1 MAIPASERQAFP
13 RTLGYQVLL
22 IALTTKLGLYAW
34 AALRFPFDGRNEDTP
49 LSIWNRWDA
58 PHYLRIAEAG
68 YSSSGIS
75 EGRFQLISHF
85 PPLHPLIVA
94 MARYLSGSTFLQAGM
109 FVSLF
114 FGILAAYLFA
124 RIAWMEFQSPNV
136 VIRSSILFHLYP
148 VSYFLITPYS
158 ESVFFVFL
166 FSSFLLLRGRK
177 ELLLSSMSIAC
188 ALATRLMAVGLVPV
202 LLVRMFQERKN
213 KSRRLLIF
221 GISLPCLVLLGYLL
235 LNKII
240 WGDPFF
246 FLQHVYED
254 PSTPRY
260 PVFPLRET
268 VTSLIDLGQRIQ
280 AGHVEASFLE
290 TLGWGSVLTAF
301 VLIISLVGAWRQL
314 LPWEYSLYSIGYI
327 LFYSSFNWGISNA
340 RYSFGAFPVFLLLAQ
355 LRSRLSMWLL
365 VLLFTPGLLYFSK
378 CFVWGYWAF

>member
-1 MAIPASERQAFP
+1 MPIPAAERKVFP
-13 RTLGYQVLL
+13 SILGYQVIL
-22 IALTTKLGLYAW
+22 IALTTKLGLFAW
-34 AALRFPFDGRNEDTP
+34 AAFRFPFERSGDTP

-58 PHYLRIAEAG
+58 PHYLRIAESG

-75 EGRFQLISHF
+75 EGRFHLISHF
-85 PPLHPLIVA
+85 PPLHPCIIA
-94 MARYLSGSTFLQAGM
+94 ITRFLSGASYLQAGM
-109 FVSLF
+109 FVSFF

-124 RIAWMEFQSPNV
+124 RIAWAEFQSPSI
-136 VIRSSILFHLYP
+136 VIKSSMLFHLYP

-158 ESVFFVFL
+158 ESVFFVCVFT
-166 FSSFLLLRGRK
+166 SFLLLRQRK
-177 ELLLSSMSIAC
+177 HLLLTSTSIAC
-188 ALATRLMAVGLVPV
+188 AVATRLLAASLVPV
-202 LLVRMFQERKN
+202 LLVRLFQERN
-213 KSRRLLIF
+213 NMSRRFLLV
-221 GISLPCLVLLGYLL
+221 GISLPCLAMLGYIA
-235 LNKII
+235 LNKIV
-240 WGDPFF
+240 WGNPLF

-268 VTSLIDLGQRIQ
+268 VVSLIDLAGRIQ
-280 AGHVEASFLE
+280 KGYVEESFLE

-301 VLIISLVGAWRQL
+301 VLSVSLVGAARRL

-378 CFVWGYWAF
+378 RFVWGYWAF